1 VSGETQSTAA
11 GGPVAPAG
19 WGTPAWLPP
28 GVARRQAQEDAREA
42 LESKRAAAERELRA
56 EQRHQRALGAYCEA
70 AAARGEVV
78 SVMDLAAGRVTGRT
92 VQAVFAEALAAS
104 EVDDRRDALRL
115 QREGAGAPV
124 HIEVAEPVILQ
135 ARSETGRRIFS
146 RSRRFFDVL
155 EARRQLAA
163 AEAAARATRDHF
175 PLAQTVTL
183 RSREDADP
191 VTDVTVPRRRRAA
204 RDDGLRFR

>member
-1 VSGETQSTAA
+1 MIDATEET
-11 GGPVAPAG
+11 AG
-19 WGTPAWLPP
+19 WGTPSWLPP

-42 LESKRAAAERELRA
+42 LESKRAAAERDLRA
-56 EQRHQRALGAYCEA
+56 EQRHQQALGAYCEA

-163 AEAAARATRDHF
+163 AQAAARASVNDYG
-175 PLAQTVTL
+175 LVDGLTL
-183 RSREDADP
+183 RSREDDDP
-191 VTDVTVPRRRRAA
+191 IVVVRPDVPLRRRAA

>member
-1 VSGETQSTAA
+1 MTDTT
-11 GGPVAPAG
+11 AG

-28 GVARRQAQEDAREA
+28 GVVRRQAQEDAREA
-42 LESKRAAAERELRA
+42 LESKRAAAERELRT
-56 EQRHQRALGAYCEA
+56 EERHQRALGAYCEA

-92 VQAVFAEALAAS
+92 VQAVLAEALAAS
-104 EVDDRRDALRL
+104 EVDDRRDTLRL

-124 HIEVAEPVILQ
+124 HVEVAEPVLLQ

-155 EARRQLAA
+155 EARRRLKD
-163 AEAAARATRDHF
+163 AEAAARASVNDYG
-175 PLAQTVTL
+175 LVDGVTL
-183 RSREDADP
+183 RSREDDDP
-191 VTDVTVPRRRRAA
+191 VVVVSASRRRGGTVPA
-204 RDDGLRFR
+204 DSGLRFR